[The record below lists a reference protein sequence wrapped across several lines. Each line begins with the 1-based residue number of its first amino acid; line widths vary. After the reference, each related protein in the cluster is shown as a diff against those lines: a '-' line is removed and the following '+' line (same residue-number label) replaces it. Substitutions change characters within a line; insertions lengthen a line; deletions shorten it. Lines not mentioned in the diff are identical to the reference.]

1 MLPQNY
7 SFPHCIVSHVMRG
20 ARIHTIHADEE
31 DDDEPQEESWF
42 KKKEKR
48 SKKSTKG
55 KGVSITTGSFK
66 AVKTPEEMMPAAYP
80 GDPTEQEVI
89 DNVRD
94 IPDTLRPWGKVI
106 SFSMLSHDT

>member
-1 MLPQNY
+1 MLTQNH
-7 SFPHCIVSHVMRG
+7 SFPHCIVAHLMRG
-20 ARIHTIHADEE
+20 ACIHTIHADE
-31 DDDEPQEESWF
+31 DCDDEQQEESWF

-48 SKKSTKG
+48 GKKSTKG
-55 KGVSITTGSFK
+55 KGVNKATGSSK
-66 AVKTPEEMMPAAYP
+66 AVENLEEMMPAAYP

-106 SFSMLSHDT
+106 SFSILSHDT